1 LEIGESLFGQNRL
14 NFGAI
19 KPRIFHKIAYSSLAS
34 VRTDFREGSM
44 EVTPQ
49 QYIQRMLGLVGD
61 KEPLELQRETARTL
75 AKLIKPLT
83 RKQLSQRPEPGKWS
97 ITEIL
102 AHLADSE
109 IVLSWR
115 MRLVICQNGSL
126 LQATDQDMWEQTL
139 EYHRHDPKVS
149 LEIFRVLREHNLRM
163 LKALPQNLWEN
174 YGMHSE
180 RGKETLAHIVRMY
193 AGHDLNHLAQMEKIA
208 KQSRSK
214 RAA

>member
-1 LEIGESLFGQNRL
+1 MQ
-14 NFGAI
+14 
-19 KPRIFHKIAYSSLAS
+19 
-34 VRTDFREGSM
+34 
-44 EVTPQ
+44 VTPQ

-61 KEPLELQRETARTL
+61 KDPLEVQRETAKTL

-83 RKQLSQRPEPGKWS
+83 RRQLSQRPEPSKWS

-126 LQATDQDMWEQTL
+126 LHATDQDMWEQTL
-139 EYHRHDPKVS
+139 DYHRHDPKVS

-180 RGKETLAHIVRMY
+180 RGKETLTHIVRMY

-214 RAA
+214 RGA